1 MLVRHHVAARLG
13 AAALAPALLLAPGS
27 AQAAPATTST
37 SSMPTSSMSTSLP
50 TSATQLAAIG
60 VPSSSLLTSAALR
73 DRALQLLASAEN
85 GTTDWRDQ
93 YGYIEYNVE
102 GGAGMNRGYTGGLV
116 GFTSRTNDMYVVV
129 RSYVR
134 AKPRNNPLARYL
146 PALRRVDGSSSA
158 VGLRRSFMTA
168 WRKAAKDPVF
178 RRVQDRAVDSMYLLP
193 AVRQARADKLG
204 ELGQFIY
211 FDALVMHGSGPG
223 SRSFEGIRAAAI
235 RAAKTPARGGNQAR
249 YLDAFLDRRV
259 AAMRA
264 ESADIDVSRVE
275 TAQRRFLE
283 AGNLALTPPLRWS
296 VYGTSFSIS
305 G

>member
-1 MLVRHHVAARLG
+1 MHVRHHVAATLG
-13 AAALAPALLLAPGS
+13 AAALVPALVLAPVC
-27 AQAAPATTST
+27 AQAAPATTSRPAALSDT
-37 SSMPTSSMSTSLP
+37 VSTSQP
-50 TSATQLAAIG
+50 AAIG
-60 VPSSSLLTSAALR
+60 VPASSQLTSGPLR

-102 GGAGMNRGYTGGLV
+102 DGAGMNRGYTGGLV

-129 RSYVR
+129 RDYVR

-158 VGLRRSFMTA
+158 VGLRRSFMKA
-168 WRKAAKDPVF
+168 WRRAAKDPVF
-178 RRVQDRAVDSMYLLP
+178 RRVQDRAVDSMYLGP

-223 SRSFEGIRAAAI
+223 SRSFEGIRAAAM
-235 RAAKTPARGGNQAR
+235 RAAATPARGGNQTR

-296 VYGTSFSIS
+296 VYGTSYSIS
-305 G
+305 R